1 MMSEKRTAPELR
13 FSEFLD
19 VWRNRKIGDYF
30 KNLRTGMTP
39 SRGKPKYFSGK
50 TPWITSGE
58 LNYNIIKE
66 TKERISDEAVSNT
79 GLKLYA
85 ANTFFIAITG
95 LEAPGTRGRCAIN
108 GLPSTTNQ
116 SCMAFE
122 EVPEVNQRFLYYW
135 YLRNGVRL
143 YFKFAQGTKQESFNN
158 RIVEDFIFIVPSLQ
172 EQQKIASFLTAVDRR
187 IELLAQKKEKLERY
201 KKGVMQQIFTQNIRF
216 KQGDGSDFP
225 DWEEKKLR
233 EVAKFSKG
241 KGISKVD
248 ISAEGNLEC
257 IRYGELYTEYAEV
270 IDEVK
275 SRTKID
281 KKTLVLSQANDV
293 IIPSSGETQLDIAR
307 AACVLRSGVAL
318 GGDLNIIRS
327 SLNGV
332 FLSFYLNHRRKH
344 QIAQMAQGISVVH
357 LYNSQLENL
366 NIEIPSLE
374 EQEKIVR
381 YLVSLDNSIE
391 NLKKQI
397 NHTQTWKKGLL
408 QKMFV

>member
-1 MMSEKRTAPELR
+1 MMGEKRNVPELR
-13 FSEFLD
+13 FDGFEKYW
-19 VWRNRKIGDYF
+19 VV
-30 KNLRTGMTP
+30 KNLGEEIQIFNGYAFP
-39 SRGKPKYFSGK
+39 SKLSQNNGSRWVKIADVGINKILNSNKSYLPPSFTNKYKKFVLQEGDVVVALTRPILAGK
-50 TPWITSGE
+50 
-58 LNYNIIKE
+58 
-66 TKERISDEAVSNT
+66 
-79 GLKLYA
+79 LK
-85 ANTFFIAITG
+85 IAKIDHDSKNS
-95 LEAPGTRGRCAIN
+95 L
-108 GLPSTTNQ
+108 L
-116 SCMAFE
+116 
-122 EVPEVNQRFLYYW
+122 NQRVGKLISLGSLDYAYQLFQRRSLIGRIENNIAGTDPPN
-135 YLRNGVRL
+135 LSPNDLSTFRL
-143 YFKFAQGTKQESFNN
+143 LF
-158 RIVEDFIFIVPSLQ
+158 PSLP

-201 KKGVMQQIFTQNIRF
+201 KKGVMQQIFAQNLRF
-216 KQGDGSDFP
+216 KQEDGSDFP
-225 DWEEKKLR
+225 DWEEKKLG

-332 FLSFYLNHRRKH
+332 FLSFYLNHRRKY